1 MRILHDP
8 SCHKK
13 KEVRPITVE
22 SFEDAEY
29 DLSSVDI
36 LKVIETGDEYRIHA
50 MMLDGRN
57 RKRMY
62 DLESGRFLRITPVEG
77 SSWPDYSITE
87 AGKRYIKAAEG
98 I

>member
-1 MRILHDP
+1 MRILHN
-8 SCHKK
+8 SSHRKE

-22 SFEDAEY
+22 SFRDTEY

-36 LKVIETGDEYRIHA
+36 LKVIETGDEYRIRA

-57 RKRMY
+57 RRRAHA
-62 DLESGRFLRITPVEG
+62 LESGKFLVIAPVDG
-77 SSWPDYSITE
+77 SSWPKYIITE
-87 AGKRYIKAAEG
+87 AGRRYIKAAEG